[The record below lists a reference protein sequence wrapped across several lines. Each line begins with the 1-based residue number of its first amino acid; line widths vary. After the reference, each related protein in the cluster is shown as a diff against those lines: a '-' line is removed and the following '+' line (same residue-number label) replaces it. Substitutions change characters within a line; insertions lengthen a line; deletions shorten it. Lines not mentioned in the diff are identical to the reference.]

1 MITAFLLLTAAL
13 LPAQAQNTQAVVV
26 KQNGDKIYLDTSS
39 LSDAVHTGDIFKII
53 TKSEPLINPKTGKN
67 LGEVYEYSAPGTITE
82 VQPLYA
88 IGEIKNA
95 PAFPIGAQA
104 VLQTAQEKA
113 VQPAKKDAAGKN
125 VSSRAVFTYEPIE
138 QVIVGISEGNI
149 TTPNQIVTLSDKGQI
164 TVFSAQKDKLT
175 LVLTAALPSGS
186 KPIALSVADIKNTG
200 SSQIFAS
207 FYNLSRKTIQTAVL
221 ENEAGALKTTDTL
234 NFFVKEV
241 GCAPQK
247 TLWGQTPFVLG
258 ERPGNAR
265 KVIFDGQKWQLDKQ
279 DVNTR
284 RQWLT
289 NLNFYPYEKE
299 QEGLV
304 YISSNGAVRMQIG
317 EERWASSKSLF
328 ASTPNRVKYKQEAVK
343 FYPSLQIYTHEN
355 APVVTAVQNTAKL
368 GLLAD
373 LFGQYKEGKIHFLS
387 LEKGRLVISDTVEL
401 DGYVYATACT
411 QDAILTA
418 EVLEDGF
425 SSVKAIAK

>member
-1 MITAFLLLTAAL
+1 M
-13 LPAQAQNTQAVVV
+13 
-26 KQNGDKIYLDTSS
+26 
-39 LSDAVHTGDIFKII
+39 
-53 TKSEPLINPKTGKN
+53 
-67 LGEVYEYSAPGTITE
+67 
-82 VQPLYA
+82 
-88 IGEIKNA
+88 
-95 PAFPIGAQA
+95 
-104 VLQTAQEKA
+104 QTAQEKA

-149 TTPNQIVTLSDKGQI
+149 TAPNQIVTLSDKGQI

-175 LVLTAALPSGS
+175 PVLTATLPSGS

-343 FYPSLQIYTHEN
+343 FYPSLQIYIHEN
-355 APVVTAVQNTAKL
+355 APVVAAVQNTAKL